1 MPGFDL
7 GQQVAHTQLH
17 TDHEYQPRELHAKSI
32 EIDGEWAIVGSANLD
47 YLSLFVNHELILVAR
62 ERRLAESLRL
72 QYERDLEDSREV
84 LLPRWRHRGPGERGL
99 EAMGRA
105 VRRLL

>member
-72 QYERDLEDSREV
+72 QYERDLEDSR
-84 LLPRWRHRGPGERGL
+84 
-99 EAMGRA
+99 
-105 VRRLL
+105 